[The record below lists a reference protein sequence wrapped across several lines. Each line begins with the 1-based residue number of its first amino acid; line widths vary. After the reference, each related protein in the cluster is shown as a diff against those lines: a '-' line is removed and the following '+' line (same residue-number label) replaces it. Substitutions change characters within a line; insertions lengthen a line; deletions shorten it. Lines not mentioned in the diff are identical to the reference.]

1 MLKFIKYLKMDIY
14 HLVVFQFT
22 NKTIVRIYDENKEF
36 IKKIETNE
44 ILITEDI
51 QKKILITENQQP

>member
-36 IKKIETNE
+36 IRKIET
-44 ILITEDI
+44 D
-51 QKKILITENQQP
+51 KILITENQQP